1 MVRSNSCFAHLMDI
15 VRVIKWRRLG
25 WSGRVAWMERREM
38 HTEIWWIDLK
48 QRDNWEDL
56 GVGGKIILK

>member
-1 MVRSNSCFAHLMDI
+1 MDI

-25 WSGRVAWMERREM
+25 WSGRVAWMEGREM